1 MLLVGVGGAC
11 GSILRFL
18 VSRAAVML
26 GATAWPWG
34 TLGVNVV
41 GCFAAGFAL
50 AKLAA
55 APTDHPWRL
64 FIGVGV
70 LGGLTTFSAFSVE
83 TLALTQQDRWGAAA
97 ISVAA
102 NVAGSLLAAGAGFW
116 LAR

>member
-11 GSILRFL
+11 GSILRY
-18 VSRAAVML
+18 VASRAAMML

-34 TLGVNVV
+34 TLSVNIV
-41 GCFAAGFAL
+41 GCFAAGFTL

-55 APTDHPWRL
+55 APADHPWRL

-70 LGGLTTFSAFSVE
+70 LGGLTTFSAFSAE

-97 ISVAA
+97 LNIGA
-102 NVAGSLLAAGAGFW
+102 NVIGSLLAAGAGFW